1 MKSKIG
7 ILLFALFFGIVS
19 PLLQT
24 ESFIE
29 NLNILRRS
37 YILSEKQNT
46 ETILVS
52 TAVWNRTSNKKEL
65 FFNNQYYDVKENSA
79 QKNNLVKITI
89 VKDGF
94 ENVVKNSLQNNSSK
108 RVKSKIA
115 FSVYTTFKIINNVG
129 FLFTNTVKN
138 VISKFVTPQHYAL
151 FVYRQIKP
159 PIFK

>member
-1 MKSKIG
+1 MKAKIS

-37 YILSEKQNT
+37 YVLAEKQNT
-46 ETILVS
+46 ETIFIS
-52 TAVWNRTSNKKEL
+52 AAAWNKTDNKNEL
-65 FFNNQYYDVKENSA
+65 FFNNQYYDVKNSTT
-79 QKNNLVKITI
+79 QNNNFVKITI

-94 ENVVKNSLQNNSSK
+94 ENVIKNSLQNSGSK

-115 FSVYTTFKIINNVG
+115 FSVYTTFEIVNKITC
-129 FLFTNTVKN
+129 LFKSTIQN
-138 VISKFVTPQHYAL
+138 VISKFVRKLHCDP
-151 FVYRQIKP
+151 FVYLQIKP